1 MITIGLTGQ
10 TGAGKSTFADY
21 LRRKYG
27 FVHIDTDKI
36 SREVIKTKTAE
47 LAAMFGSDVLNPDGT
62 PNRKM
67 IAKRAFSSKE
77 NTDALNRIMHPA
89 IMQTVEK
96 MISDA
101 EKNGAVGAIVDG
113 AALIESG
120 SINAF
125 DTSVCVVADREVRK
139 RRIIERDNL
148 SEEDA
153 ETRLNGQKDDSFYIS
168 NTEHKTVNNSL
179 AELEKQA
186 DELMKKYNI
195 YPVKEEK

>member
-67 IAKRAFSSKE
+67 IAKKAFSSKE

-96 MISDA
+96 MIADA
-101 EKNGAVGAIVDG
+101 EKNGAAGAVVDG
-113 AALIESG
+113 AAENNRTGQPFRRRRGDAVKRS
-120 SINAF
+120 
-125 DTSVCVVADREVRK
+125 E
-139 RRIIERDNL
+139 RRIFL
-148 SEEDA
+148 
-153 ETRLNGQKDDSFYIS
+153 YIQ
-168 NTEHKTVNNSL
+168 HG
-179 AELEKQA
+179 A
-186 DELMKKYNI
+186 
-195 YPVKEEK
+195 

>member
-67 IAKRAFSSKE
+67 IAKRAFSSRLGKF
-77 NTDALNRIMHPA
+77 ALN
-89 IMQTVEK
+89 
-96 MISDA
+96 
-101 EKNGAVGAIVDG
+101 
-113 AALIESG
+113 L
-120 SINAF
+120 AF
-125 DTSVCVVADREVRK
+125 LRAS
-139 RRIIERDNL
+139 
-148 SEEDA
+148 
-153 ETRLNGQKDDSFYIS
+153 
-168 NTEHKTVNNSL
+168 KTPIKAPPL
-179 AELEKQA
+179 AFLK
-186 DELMKKYNI
+186 LMS
-195 YPVKEEK
+195 

>member
-10 TGAGKSTFADY
+10 TGAGKSTFAAY
-21 LRRKYG
+21 LSKKYG

-47 LAAMFGSDVLNPDGT
+47 LVERFGSEILNGDGST
-62 PNRKM
+62 NRKEL
-67 IAKRAFSSKE
+67 AKRAFFSKE
-77 NTDALNRIMHPA
+77 NTDALNGIMHPA
-89 IMQTVEK
+89 IMETVGK
-96 MISDA
+96 MIADA
-101 EKNGAVGAIVDG
+101 EKSGAVGAVVDG

-120 SINAF
+120 SINTF
-125 DTSVCVVADREVRK
+125 DTSVCVVADKEVRR
-139 RRIIERDNL
+139 RRIINRDNL

-153 ETRLNGQKDDSFYIS
+153 ETRINGQKDETFYIS
-168 NTEHKTVNNSL
+168 NTKNKIVNNSL

-195 YPVKEEK
+195 YPVREEK